1 MTRLTRLCRA
11 VGVGLAVATATLAM
25 TQVADAAP
33 APADV
38 PGNLVPPTG
47 TAFLV
52 GHAKGVQIYT
62 CDGDDMGASVP
73 RADLIDDAGNLIVK
87 HSGGPRWT
95 ATPTPARSPQRGA
108 ASVTP
113 SPVLTRFPGRC
124 RTCFR

>member
-25 TQVADAAP
+25 TQAAEAAP
-33 APADV
+33 APPV

-52 GHAKGVQIYT
+52 GHAKGVQIYK
-62 CDGDDMGASVP
+62 CDGATSGPSTP

-87 HSGGPRWT
+87 HSRGPRWT
-95 ATPTPARSPQRGA
+95 ATADPARSPQRDRQRR
-108 ASVTP
+108 P
-113 SPVLTRFPGRC
+113 RC
-124 RTCFR
+124 APRDSKALLHRSC